1 MRDSIIWWEPTHQD
15 PGALAAADIPSIS
28 MMAGQ
33 LKPVIFGTKAKYLKN
48 SGPGSQITRD
58 LKEEIKMCDFFD
70 IEDWMIIGPL
80 SENLADEEK
89 NQKSIEVDLDQEE
102 DDTVVK

>member
-1 MRDSIIWWEPTHQD
+1 
-15 PGALAAADIPSIS
+15 
-28 MMAGQ
+28 
-33 LKPVIFGTKAKYLKN
+33 
-48 SGPGSQITRD
+48 
-58 LKEEIKMCDFFD
+58 MCDFFD

-80 SENLADEEK
+80 SEDLAEDER